1 MERKMNDK
9 RTVEWQK
16 ENEGK
21 KTETTKKN
29 DGNVTKWETWYYLA
43 SFGVEF
49 CSFLLLLYRPPVT
62 VAINNSQP
70 LVYTFIP
77 HLFEILVSKMF
88 PCKDIT
94 LNSSFF
100 NITIPSQRLVTTS
113 ASLRTQTGLHCLILQ
128 VLNIKSLFPNCL
140 IQSLS
145 LLYVVI

>member
-1 MERKMNDK
+1 MFPLTQCTIHEYKTGNN
-9 RTVEWQK
+9 V
-16 ENEGK
+16 
-21 KTETTKKN
+21 TETRKI
-29 DGNVTKWETWYYLA
+29 EYYLA

-77 HLFEILVSKMF
+77 HLFQILVSKMF

-94 LNSSFF
+94 LNSSSS

-113 ASLRTQTGLHCLILQ
+113 VSLCTQTGLHCLILQ